1 MRALQFTEYGSAD
14 VLTVAEAPEPH
25 AGPGQVRIRVAAAS
39 VNPID
44 WKIRAGYLAE
54 MAPVTF
60 PVIPGSDAAGV
71 VDEVG
76 EGVHGVSVGDAVF
89 GSGASVT
96 AEYAV
101 LDHFAAKPE
110 SLSFVEA
117 SGLPL
122 AVETAARAFADVPFT
137 AGDTVLIDGAAGGVG
152 SAAVQLAVA
161 RGAVVVG
168 TASEGNHDY
177 LRSLGA
183 LPTTY
188 GPGLAARV
196 RALTDA
202 PITAAVDIAGGG
214 SIPELVA
221 ITGDTARVVSI
232 ADFNAGEHGVRVNG
246 GTGER
251 FFGALAEAATLVE
264 QGRYVVAV
272 EQTFP
277 LEHGSK
283 AHAHSE
289 GGHVRGK
296 IVITVD

>member
-1 MRALQFTEYGSAD
+1 MRALQFTEYGSPD

-25 AGPGQVRIRVAAAS
+25 AGPGQVRIRVSAAS
-39 VNPID
+39 VNPMD
-44 WKIRAGYLAE
+44 WKIRAGYLAK
-54 MAPVTF
+54 MSPSTF

-76 EGVHGVSVGDAVF
+76 EGVQGVAVGDDVF
-89 GSGASVT
+89 GSGHAVT

-101 LDHFAAKPE
+101 LDHFETKPE

-117 SGLPL
+117 AGLPM
-122 AVETAARAFADVPFT
+122 AVETAARALADVPFSS
-137 AGDTVLIDGAAGGVG
+137 GDTVLIDGAAGGVG

-161 RGAVVVG
+161 RGATVVG
-168 TASEGNHDY
+168 TASERNHDY

-183 LPTTY
+183 IPTTY

-202 PITAAVDIAGGG
+202 PITSAVDIVGGG
-214 SIPELVA
+214 SIAELVEA
-221 ITGDTARVVSI
+221 TGDPARVVSI

-246 GTGER
+246 GSGER
-251 FFGALAEAATLVE
+251 FYGALAEAAALAE
-264 QGRYVVAV
+264 EGRYVVAV

-277 LEHGSK
+277 LELGSQ
-283 AHAHSE
+283 AQALSQ

-296 IVITVD
+296 VVITVP